1 MMNLAAALTDL
12 SLAAR
17 LPAASTRGGAC
28 CQAGSM
34 DGRNES
40 LSNHAFSNLK
50 ILDFGIYVE
59 RVARMGTI
67 ITTFVSIQT
76 I

>member
-1 MMNLAAALTDL
+1 
-12 SLAAR
+12 
-17 LPAASTRGGAC
+17 
-28 CQAGSM
+28 
-34 DGRNES
+34 
-40 LSNHAFSNLK
+40 
-50 ILDFGIYVE
+50 LDFGISVE